1 LCFVLRSVFSRPN
14 LDSESI
20 YNQSFPKVRIE
31 YNAQAISVINT
42 AIANPVKISRT
53 ISNHVSYYRC
63 IDRFYFAFV
72 AINHRSAFFLMI
84 CAKHKMML
92 LQVTMF
98 FFPTL
103 STNKAIKSPPQLINS
118 IHFLQDIYLLSLVN
132 ILLYS
137 CTVQLY
143 PHNVILGV

>member
-1 LCFVLRSVFSRPN
+1 MLRSVFSRAN
-14 LDSESI
+14 SHSESI
-20 YNQSFPKVRIE
+20 YNYSLFRVASE
-31 YNAQAISVINT
+31 YNAQAIIVIKT
-42 AIANPVKISRT
+42 AIRNPVIISRT

-72 AINHRSAFFLMI
+72 TINHRSAFFFMI
-84 CAKHKMML
+84 LAKHKVMFLKVAML
-92 LQVTMF
+92 

-103 STNKAIKSPPQLINS
+103 SANKAIKSPPQSINS
-118 IHFLQDIYLLSLVN
+118 IHFLQEIYLLSLVI

-137 CTVQLY
+137 CVVQLY